1 MDTAPAPTELRGL
14 AQAFVATI
22 VNGETEIY
30 NEFSLQHEFGHFLR
44 RHLPGYV
51 VQFERNVEYFV
62 PTKGGFSKREIDITV
77 FSRDKTELRYAIE
90 LKFPRNGQYPEQMFS
105 FCRDI
110 AFAEQLKQAGFAAT
124 AVLIVVDHH
133 GFYRGQGSSGIYAYF
148 RGGMHVSGRIE
159 KPTGRKDDFVE
170 IKGSHRVTWVPMSG
184 DLQYAL
190 IEV

>member
-1 MDTAPAPTELRGL
+1 MDIAVPPTELRKL
-14 AQAFVATI
+14 TQAFVATI
-22 VNGETEIY
+22 VSGETEIY

-44 RHLPGYV
+44 RHLLGYL
-51 VQFERNVEYFV
+51 VQFERNVGHFV
-62 PTKGGFSKREIDITV
+62 PAKEGFSKREIDITV
-77 FSRDKTELRYAIE
+77 FSKDKTELRYAIE
-90 LKFPRNGQYPEQMFS
+90 VKFPRNGQYPEQMFS

-110 AFAEQLKQAGFAAT
+110 AFAEQLKEAGFAAT

-148 RGGMHVSGRIE
+148 RGGMHVSGRIG
-159 KPTGRKDDFVE
+159 KPTGKKDDFVE
-170 IKGSHRVTWVPMSG
+170 VKGRHKINWVPMSG